1 MNLDS
6 CYLKSNMVMK
16 TVFIDADIYSKIL
29 FSTPDN
35 REDWGQ
41 WAFELDEEMG
51 LELIGE
57 DTDVYSFRIIN
68 EKRWMMAKIKY
79 GL

>member
-1 MNLDS
+1 
-6 CYLKSNMVMK
+6 MK
-16 TVFIDADIYSKIL
+16 TVFIEADFYSKML
-29 FSTPDN
+29 FSTPDVN
-35 REDWGQ
+35 KDWGQ

-57 DTDVYSFRIIN
+57 DTDVYSFYVVN
-68 EKRWMMAKIKY
+68 EQKWMLAKIKY

>member
-1 MNLDS
+1 
-6 CYLKSNMVMK
+6 MK
-16 TVFIDADIYSKIL
+16 TVFINADFYSKIL
-29 FSTPDN
+29 FSTPDVN
-35 REDWGQ
+35 KDWGQ

-57 DTDVYSFRIIN
+57 DTDVYSFYVVN
-68 EKRWMMAKIKY
+68 EQKWMLAKIKY

>member
-1 MNLDS
+1 
-6 CYLKSNMVMK
+6 MK
-16 TVFIDADIYSKIL
+16 TVFIDADFYSKIL
-29 FSTPDN
+29 FSTPGVSK
-35 REDWGQ
+35 DWGQ

-57 DTDVYSFRIIN
+57 DTDVYSFYVVN
-68 EKRWMMAKIKY
+68 EQKWMLAKIKY

>member
-6 CYLKSNMVMK
+6 CYLKSNMDMK
-16 TVFIDADIYSKIL
+16 TVFIDADLYSKIL
-29 FSTPDN
+29 FSTHN
-35 REDWGQ
+35 KREDWGQ

-57 DTDVYSFRIIN
+57 DTDVYSFRITN

>member
-1 MNLDS
+1 MD
-6 CYLKSNMVMK
+6 MK
-16 TVFIDADIYSKIL
+16 TVFIDADLYSKIL
-29 FSTPDN
+29 FSTSYK

-51 LELIGE
+51 LELIGK
-57 DTDVYSFRIIN
+57 DTDVYSFRITN
-68 EKRWMMAKIKY
+68 EKRWMIAKIKY

>member
-1 MNLDS
+1 
-6 CYLKSNMVMK
+6 MK
-16 TVFIDADIYSKIL
+16 TVFIEADFYSKIF
-29 FSTPDN
+29 FSTPDVSK
-35 REDWGQ
+35 DWGQ

-57 DTDVYSFRIIN
+57 DTDVYSFYVVN
-68 EKRWMMAKIKY
+68 EQKWMLAKIKY